1 MSKQPP
7 GIMTPDKYLQ
17 TDEQTLLE
25 IAPHWRPG
33 GLPLRVDAAC

>member
-25 IAPHWRPG
+25 MRRTG
-33 GLPLRVDAAC
+33 D